1 MTNEQAA
8 KCIEFKYFE
17 VDLSFKRVYGDINE
31 LEFNAYEEKSRTSKL
46 TILIV
51 QFDLLIILN

>member
-31 LEFNAYEEKSRTSKL
+31 LEFNAYDETSRTSKL